1 MKLNLRLKKTTS
13 RIFRMLQ
20 DNNKKVI
27 NDQKEELAAKH
38 LEIEELRSSLVNF
51 ELKSSSSI
59 SEELKM
65 ANLELEKGRLEIE
78 NKNLRFKVE
87 KLEKTRKERSLQH
100 VKMEEVSVRM
110 QTDL

>member
-1 MKLNLRLKKTTS
+1 
-13 RIFRMLQ
+13 MLQ

-65 ANLELEKGRLEIE
+65 A
-78 NKNLRFKVE
+78 
-87 KLEKTRKERSLQH
+87 
-100 VKMEEVSVRM
+100 
-110 QTDL
+110 